1 MTCAH
6 EGAVP
11 VESAVTGEVLAAL
24 CPGCDAQLP
33 AAFLTC
39 PHDNVI
45 EITTFGEP
53 PGRGICN
60 DCGTSAWFGRIG
72 DAKLTASL
80 VAMGFEPGSTIRAV
94 KERDPLKLEHRGLFV
109 PTVADLSA
117 PTHGEIEGGR

>member
-60 DCGTSAWFGRIG
+60 DCGASAWFGRRAN
-72 DAKLTASL
+72 DAATAAGL
-80 VAMGFEPGSTIRAV
+80 VAMGWDPASVQRAV
-94 KERDPLKLEHRGLFV
+94 ASQDLLELEHRF
-109 PTVADLSA
+109 
-117 PTHGEIEGGR
+117 IEAQKRPHRILYLEGP